1 MSNPLLLIED
11 LALTV
16 PHGSGE
22 RRILDGV
29 TLALYPGEVVGLVG
43 ESGSGKSLTALAV
56 LGLLPRVAKV
66 RAGRIEFDGR
76 NLRALAGREWH
87 SVRGSQIA
95 MIFQN
100 PRAALNPLMRAGHQ
114 VARVV
119 QRHRGL
125 SKDAAYKQ
133 ALELL
138 QRVGIPDA
146 GTRARAY
153 PHQLSGGMAQRLLI
167 AMMLACQPR
176 LLIADEP
183 TTGLDVTIQ
192 AQIFALIKDVQAE
205 TGATLL
211 LITHDLGVVSEVCQ
225 RVAVMYAGQIMEVAP
240 TEELFTR
247 PKHPYTQML
256 MNSILRVDRPIALE
270 PAQEM
275 TAITITYDTSGCRF
289 ANRCPHVFATCRE
302 RRPLPV
308 MLGDGHSA
316 ACHLYTNIESELGGL
331 TNPPLQNPHLHR

>member
-1 MSNPLLLIED
+1 MPETTPLLRIED

-16 PHGSGE
+16 PHGDGE

-43 ESGSGKSLTALAV
+43 ESGSGKSMTALAV
-56 LGLLPRVAKV
+56 MGLLPRVAKV
-66 RAGRIEFDGR
+66 RGGHIWLEERD
-76 NLRALAGREWH
+76 LRAMSGREWRT
-87 SVRGSQIA
+87 VRGSQIA

-100 PRAALNPLMRAGHQ
+100 PRAALNPLMRAGNQ

-119 QRHRGL
+119 QLHRGV
-125 SKDAAYKQ
+125 SKEAAYDQ

-146 GTRARAY
+146 RTRARAY
-153 PHQLSGGMAQRLLI
+153 PHQLSGGMAQRVLI
-167 AMMLACQPR
+167 AIMLACQPR

-192 AQIFALIKDVQAE
+192 AQIFELIKDIQAE

-240 TEELFTR
+240 TEELFAH
-247 PKHPYTQML
+247 PQHPYTQML
-256 MNSILRVDRPIALE
+256 MNSILRVDRPVLLE
-270 PAQEM
+270 SDQEM
-275 TAITITYDTSGCRF
+275 TAITITYDTTGCRF
-289 ANRCPHVFATCRE
+289 ANRCPHVFAPCRDD
-302 RRPLPV
+302 RPLPV
-308 MLGDGHSA
+308 ALGDGHRA
-316 ACHLYTNIESELGGL
+316 ACHLYTAEHTAEEQ
-331 TNPPLQNPHLHR
+331 P

>member
-1 MSNPLLLIED
+1 MSDPLLRIEA

-16 PHGSGE
+16 PHGDGE

-43 ESGSGKSLTALAV
+43 ESGSGKSMTALAV
-56 LGLLPRVAKV
+56 MGLLPRVAKV
-66 RAGRIEFDGR
+66 RGGHIWLDGR
-76 NLRALAGREWH
+76 DLRTLSGREWRT
-87 SVRGSQIA
+87 VRGSQIA

-119 QRHRGL
+119 RLHRDV
-125 SKDAAYKQ
+125 SKKAAYDQ

-138 QRVGIPDA
+138 QRAGIPDA
-146 GTRARAY
+146 ATRARAY
-153 PHQLSGGMAQRLLI
+153 PHQLSGGMAQRVLI

-192 AQIFALIKDVQAE
+192 AQIFALIKDIQAE

-240 TEELFTR
+240 TEELFAH
-247 PKHPYTQML
+247 PQHPYTQML
-256 MNSILRVDRPIALE
+256 MHSILRVDRPIDLDGD
-270 PAQEM
+270 QEVA
-275 TAITITYDTSGCRF
+275 AITITYDTAGCRF
-289 ANRCPHVFATCRE
+289 ANRCPHTFAPCRVD
-302 RRPLPV
+302 RPLPV
-308 MLGDGHSA
+308 VVGDDHRA
-316 ACHLYTNIESELGGL
+316 ACHLYTAEEPS
-331 TNPPLQNPHLHR
+331 

>member
-1 MSNPLLLIED
+1 MRDPLLLIED

-16 PHGSGE
+16 PHGDGE

-29 TLALYPGEVVGLVG
+29 TLALYPGEVMGLVG
-43 ESGSGKSLTALAV
+43 ESGSGKSMTALTIM
-56 LGLLPRVAKV
+56 GLLPRVAKV
-66 RAGRIEFDGR
+66 RGGSIRFGGHD
-76 NLRALAGREWH
+76 LLALSGDQWRT
-87 SVRGSQIA
+87 VRGSQIA

-100 PRAALNPLMRAGHQ
+100 PRAALNPLMRAGNQ

-119 QRHRGL
+119 QMHRRL
-125 SKDAAYKQ
+125 SKRDAYDQ
-133 ALELL
+133 ALGLL

-146 GTRARAY
+146 ATRARAY
-153 PHQLSGGMAQRLLI
+153 PHQLSGGMAQRVLI

-192 AQIFALIKDVQAE
+192 AQIFALIKDIQAE
-205 TGATLL
+205 TGAALL

-240 TEELFTR
+240 TEELFAR
-247 PKHPYTQML
+247 PQHPYTQML
-256 MNSILRVDRPIALE
+256 MNSILRVDRPASLDVDQ
-270 PAQEM
+270 AVS
-275 TAITITYDTSGCRF
+275 AIKITYDTAGCRF
-289 ANRCPHVFATCRE
+289 ANRCPHVFDPCWV

-308 MLGDGHSA
+308 IVGGEHRA
-316 ACHLYTNIESELGGL
+316 ACHLYAAEDAS
-331 TNPPLQNPHLHR
+331 

>member
-1 MSNPLLLIED
+1 MSDPLLRIEA

-16 PHGSGE
+16 PHGDGE

-43 ESGSGKSLTALAV
+43 ESGSGKSMTALAV
-56 LGLLPRVAKV
+56 MGLLPRVAKL
-66 RAGRIEFDGR
+66 RGGHIWLDGR
-76 NLRALAGREWH
+76 DLRTLSGREWH
-87 SVRGSQIA
+87 TVRGSQIA

-100 PRAALNPLMRAGHQ
+100 PRAALNPLMRAGNQ

-119 QRHRGL
+119 RLHRGV
-125 SKDAAYKQ
+125 SKEAAYEQ

-153 PHQLSGGMAQRLLI
+153 PHQLSGGMAQRVLI

-192 AQIFALIKDVQAE
+192 AQIFELIKDIQAE

-240 TEELFTR
+240 TEELFAH
-247 PKHPYTQML
+247 PQHPYTQML
-256 MNSILRVDRPIALE
+256 MHSILRVDRPIDLDGD
-270 PAQEM
+270 QEVA
-275 TAITITYDTSGCRF
+275 AITITYDTAGCRF
-289 ANRCPHVFATCRE
+289 ANRCPHTFAPCRVD
-302 RRPLPV
+302 RPLPV
-308 MLGDGHSA
+308 AVSDDHRA
-316 ACHLYTNIESELGGL
+316 ACHLYTAESQPGS
-331 TNPPLQNPHLHR
+331 HHD